1 MSDLLKDKP
10 LTVFKPSTPL
20 YYSEDG
26 LTPIQAFDKGLMSKS
41 ELRGFLKGNV
51 IKYVVR
57 YKNKNGV
64 QDLEK
69 AKHYVEMLIRL
80 ENGEDV
86 NV

>member
-1 MSDLLKDKP
+1 MSDLNKKP
-10 LTVFKPSTPL
+10 FTTISTTTPL

-41 ELRGFLKGNV
+41 ELRGFLKGNI

-57 YKNKNGV
+57 YKNKNGI

-69 AKHYVEMLIRL
+69 AKHYIEMLIRL
-80 ENGEDV
+80 ENGEEV